1 MSELTP
7 SNNMT
12 RRQLMAKG
20 AAAAAAS
27 VFSIGKVRA
36 DVPLPIPN
44 STFKGAI
51 ENTAVPRW
59 QDPLPL
65 FNRAQDLAG
74 GTGIVP
80 KQYDVPVGK
89 VFHGVAPE
97 FFQHP
102 TYWDE
107 KPVQYYYTR
116 SKAIDIAMLPNSMK
130 MLTPIWN
137 YQGLNRDG
145 TWSNFPQYAFRYGQ
159 QAIVR
164 TENTLPEE
172 MSVHMHGGHWPSH
185 SDGHASF
192 YVLPG
197 QKRDYYY
204 PMVMPRIPGTDKPD
218 VAEASSSMWFHD
230 HAADMTAI
238 HVARGM
244 AGTAPAFDDLEL
256 GMIRDNILPGVPG
269 KSDIGPDY
277 TNPYDTYLSFGDK
290 VFFPN
295 GLAWYDS
302 NSHNGYI
309 GNVETVNFKAYPT
322 MKVEARKYRFRLH
335 GASTARWRQIRLS
348 DNSSFL
354 RIGNDAFLFPK
365 PQRTQSVLV
374 SPGKRADIIVD
385 FSKYRPG
392 TKIYLENI
400 LLQTEGRG
408 PTGTMEDAA
417 VTTIIGT
424 PSFSHQLMQFE
435 VVAADPRI
443 PNASITDTTPLRPH
457 EPIPDKDIV
466 ARRTFLFERK
476 NGQWAMNGRFW
487 NKDISTANPTLNTA
501 EEWTL
506 KNGGGGWWHPIHI
519 HLESHHQMFNVTTG
533 KVPPYQDSFKQD
545 VTMLGP
551 NTEIKL
557 RMRFRTFKGPF
568 MFHCHNNEHE
578 DMAMMSQ
585 FDPRAQGTVADAPPQ
600 QFFP

>member
-7 SNNMT
+7 SNHMT
-12 RRQLMAKG
+12 RRQVMAKG

-65 FNRAQDLAG
+65 WNAAKPLS
-74 GTGIVP
+74 TGSVP
-80 KQYDVPVGK
+80 TEYDVPVGK
-89 VFHGVAPE
+89 VFHGIAPE
-97 FFQHP
+97 YFDHP
-102 TYWDE
+102 AYWDE
-107 KPVQYYYTR
+107 KPTQYYHVRTAAD
-116 SKAIDIAMLPNSMK
+116 SINLLPNSMGLK
-130 MLTPIWN
+130 TPVWC
-137 YQGLNRDG
+137 YESLNPDG
-145 TWSNFPQYAFRYGQ
+145 TWSEMPQYRFRYGQ
-159 QAIVR
+159 PVVVR
-164 TENTLPEE
+164 MHNTLPEE
-172 MSVHMHGGHWPSH
+172 ISCHMHGGHWPSH

-192 YVLPG
+192 YALPG

-204 PMVMPRIPGTDKPD
+204 PMVMPRITGTDRPD
-218 VAEASSSMWFHD
+218 VSEASSSMWFHD

-238 HVARGM
+238 HVARGLF
-244 AGTAPAFDDLEL
+244 GTAPAFDDLEL
-256 GMIRDNILPGVPG
+256 GMIAANILPGVPG
-269 KSDIGPDY
+269 KSNVGPY
-277 TNPYDTYLSFGDK
+277 YENPYDTYLSFNDR
-290 VFFPN
+290 VYFPN
-295 GLAWYDS
+295 GVSWYDS

-309 GNVETVNFKAYPT
+309 GNVESVNLKAYPT

-335 GASTARWRQIRLS
+335 DASTARWRQFRLS

-365 PQRTQSVLV
+365 PQRTQSVLLG
-374 SPGKRADIIVD
+374 PGKRADIIVD

-424 PSFSHQLMQFE
+424 PSFTHQLMQFE

-466 ARRTFLFERK
+466 ARRTFQFERK
-476 NGQWAMNGRFW
+476 NGQWAINGKFW
-487 NKDISTANPTLNTA
+487 NKNISSANPTLNTA

-506 KNGGGGWWHPIHI
+506 KNGSGGWWHPIHI

-533 KVPPYQDSFKQD
+533 KVPPYQDSIKQD

-551 NTEIKL
+551 NTEIRI

-578 DMAMMSQ
+578 DMAMMFQ
-585 FDPRAQGTVADAPPQ
+585 FDPRAQGTLADAPPQ